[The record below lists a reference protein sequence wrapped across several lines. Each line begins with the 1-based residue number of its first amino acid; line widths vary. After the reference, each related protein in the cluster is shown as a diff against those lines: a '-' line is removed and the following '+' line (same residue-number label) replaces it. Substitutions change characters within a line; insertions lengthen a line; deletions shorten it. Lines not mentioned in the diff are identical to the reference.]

1 MSFFNI
7 TQLGP
12 QNPVKVVKGDNG
24 GDKKAPEA
32 SSEVRTPPI
41 ADTHQHARQ
50 EDTLKIPN
58 LRSMTYNPDAS
69 SQLPYKGSHKL
80 FSEKRMKHQR
90 HHKGDDH
97 FRIVLDG
104 GEMGYLLL
112 ILRKCT
118 RVLYMYI

>member
-90 HHKGDDH
+90 HHEGDH
-97 FRIVLDG
+97 L
-104 GEMGYLLL
+104 E
-112 ILRKCT
+112 
-118 RVLYMYI
+118 